1 MSQGAVPYFGDH
13 HNHANT
19 YPLFPYALTF
29 NRQRMAMKIAAKKS
43 AEGYQLSDDR
53 CEFCEMQLFAMNG
66 NVTCKVC
73 PALQKLVQMKH
84 NGVGDQREVDD
95 ARETTEI
102 VGVDTESRDSEVV
115 DNDDTSK
122 SFHNATDDTA
132 VSLPMK
138 VSP

>member
-1 MSQGAVPYFGDH
+1 
-13 HNHANT
+13 
-19 YPLFPYALTF
+19 
-29 NRQRMAMKIAAKKS
+29 MAMKIAAKKS

-73 PALQKLVQMKH
+73 PALQKLVQMKN
-84 NGVGDQREVDD
+84 NGPGDQKEIDD
-95 ARETTEI
+95 ARDTTEI
-102 VGVDTESRDSEVV
+102 VGEDTESRDTEAV
-115 DNDDTSK
+115 DNDDTSIF
-122 SFHNATDDTA
+122 FHSATDDTA